1 METTQISFKWWKE
14 RENVDYQC
22 NGTLF
27 GHKKEGSTDTHYS
40 MNEPCENYVSEES
53 HMQKST

>member
-1 METTQISFKWWKE
+1 METTQISFEWWKE

-27 GHKKEGSTDTHYS
+27 VHKKEGSTDTHYS